1 MNILT
6 VEDLLQY
13 CEMNKLQSFSSYETG
28 HKLMVK
34 IPATFE
40 VVNEADFNH
49 RGMMKVK
56 IKVFHIGLNRNG
68 SYVSK
73 ESAEKAMKTIANRP
87 ILAYIHQLDNGEWD
101 FEAHEMEEVIT
112 EDGERE
118 IHYIENQVGAF
129 SSEPT
134 FWEHDDENDKDFV
147 CAYGYI
153 PRDYTK
159 AAEIIERKGGTKN
172 SCELYIDK
180 MSYNA
185 QEKYL
190 NLEEFYVN
198 GSTLLGSRDDGTEI
212 GEGMLGSRAD
222 IVDFEAKPQPF
233 ETNAELIK
241 VLENL
246 NETLSRF
253 NINDNPGKE
262 VKEVKKKELEQEKFE
277 QEVFDLTDGENPDN
291 PADPTG
297 EEQEQGQETGQENGQ
312 ENGQETG
319 QEAGQEAGG
328 QQTGGQET
336 GGQQTGGA
344 TEGGSGSDPQ
354 PLSPAINDDDPDIL
368 KKIEYT
374 IKTTDGA
381 TREFSL
387 GVSELLDAAFNLAN
401 YTYGEMDNEWYNVEV
416 YEEEGYIEMYG
427 MFTGKNYRQSYGYL
441 EDTLTFLGERIE
453 IFRMYVTAEQKQ
465 RLEQMQSTYSEMAE
479 KLRHYEE
486 EPEKMDILN
495 SEDYSKVFETKEYTE
510 LLDQKNH
517 FELSIDEVK
526 AKADSI
532 LLDYAKHSNF
542 SLLSEEEK
550 KVDFKHIPTV
560 QKKESRYGTLF
571 SAKQS

>member
-1 MNILT
+1 MKKNILT

-13 CEMNKLQSFSSYETG
+13 CEMNKLQSFSSSESGY
-28 HKLMVK
+28 KLAVK

-40 VVNEADFNH
+40 IEHEADFNH
-49 RGMMKVK
+49 RGMMKLK
-56 IKVFHIGLNRNG
+56 FKVFHTGLNRNG
-68 SYVSK
+68 SFVSR
-73 ESAEKAMKTIANRP
+73 EAAEKARLTIANRP

-153 PRDYTK
+153 PMDYTK
-159 AAEIIERKGGTKN
+159 AAEIIERKNGTKN
-172 SCELYIDK
+172 SCELFIDK

-185 QEKYL
+185 KEKYL
-190 NLEEFYVN
+190 DLEEFYVN

-222 IVDFEAKPQPF
+222 IVDFKAEPQVF
-233 ETNAELIK
+233 ETNTELIK

-246 NETLSRF
+246 NETLSHF
-253 NINDNPGKE
+253 NINDNLGKE
-262 VKEVKKKELEQEKFE
+262 VKEVKKKELEQEEFE
-277 QEVFDLTDGENPDN
+277 QEVFDLTDGENSENPEDPQEPD
-291 PADPTG
+291 G
-297 EEQEQGQETGQENGQ
+297 EEGDTTEGDTTGSDTTDESPTEGET
-312 ENGQETG
+312 
-319 QEAGQEAGG
+319 
-328 QQTGGQET
+328 
-336 GGQQTGGA
+336 A
-344 TEGGSGSDPQ
+344 TEGSNDDPQ

-374 IKTTDGA
+374 IVTTDGA
-381 TREFSL
+381 KREFSL
-387 GVSELLDAAFNLAN
+387 GVSELLNAAYNLAN

-416 YEEEGYIEMYG
+416 FEEEGYIEMYG

-441 EDTLTFLGERIE
+441 EENLTFLGERTE
-453 IFRMYVTAEQKQ
+453 IFRMYVTAEQKE
-465 RLEQMQSTYSEMAE
+465 RLEQMQATYSEMSE

-486 EPEKMDILN
+486 EPEKMGILN
-495 SEDYSKVFETKEYTE
+495 SEDYSKVFNTEEYTE
-510 LLDQKNH
+510 LLKQDAH

-542 SLLSEEEK
+542 SLLSEKENQVE
-550 KVDFKHIPTV
+550 FKQIPV
-560 QKKESRYGTLF
+560 IQKPQTKENRYGTLF

>member
-1 MNILT
+1 MKKNILT

-13 CEMNKLQSFSSYETG
+13 CEMNKLQSFSSSESGY
-28 HKLMVK
+28 KLAVK
-34 IPATFE
+34 VPATFE
-40 VVNEADFNH
+40 IEHEADFNH
-49 RGMMKVK
+49 RGMMKLK
-56 IKVFHIGLNRNG
+56 FKVFHTGLNRNG
-68 SYVSK
+68 SFVSR
-73 ESAEKAMKTIANRP
+73 EAAEKARLTIANRP

-153 PRDYTK
+153 PMDYTK
-159 AAEIIERKGGTKN
+159 AAEIIERKNGTKN
-172 SCELYIDK
+172 SCELFIDK

-185 QEKYL
+185 KEKYL
-190 NLEEFYVN
+190 DLEEFYVN

-222 IVDFEAKPQPF
+222 IVDFKAEPQVF
-233 ETNAELIK
+233 ETNTELIK

-262 VKEVKKKELEQEKFE
+262 VKEVKKKELEQEEFE
-277 QEVFDLTDGENPDN
+277 QEVFDLTDGENPEGSSEETTTEEDN
-291 PADPTG
+291 TEGDSTDGTTGDTDESTG
-297 EEQEQGQETGQENGQ
+297 ETNTSADGDSND
-312 ENGQETG
+312 
-319 QEAGQEAGG
+319 
-328 QQTGGQET
+328 
-336 GGQQTGGA
+336 
-344 TEGGSGSDPQ
+344 DPQ

-374 IKTTDGA
+374 IVTTDGA
-381 TREFSL
+381 KREFSL
-387 GVSELLDAAFNLAN
+387 GVSELLNAAYNLAN

-416 YEEEGYIEMYG
+416 FEEEGYIEMYG

-441 EDTLTFLGERIE
+441 EENLTFLGERTE
-453 IFRMYVTAEQKQ
+453 IFRMYVTAEQKE
-465 RLEQMQSTYSEMAE
+465 RLEQMQSTYSEMSE

-486 EPEKMDILN
+486 EPEKMEILN
-495 SEDYSKVFETKEYTE
+495 SEDYSKVFNTEEYTE
-510 LLDQKNH
+510 LLKQDAH

-542 SLLSEEEK
+542 SLLSEKENQVE
-550 KVDFKHIPTV
+550 FKQIPV
-560 QKKESRYGTLF
+560 IQKTQTKESRYGTLF

>member
-1 MNILT
+1 MKKNILT

-13 CEMNKLQSFSSYETG
+13 CEMNKLQSFSSSESGY
-28 HKLMVK
+28 KLAVK
-34 IPATFE
+34 VPATFE
-40 VVNEADFNH
+40 IEHEADFNH
-49 RGMMKVK
+49 RGMMKLK
-56 IKVFHIGLNRNG
+56 FKVFHTGLNRNG
-68 SYVSK
+68 SFVSR
-73 ESAEKAMKTIANRP
+73 EAAEKARLTIANRP

-153 PRDYTK
+153 PMDYTK
-159 AAEIIERKGGTKN
+159 AAEIIERKNGTKN
-172 SCELYIDK
+172 SCELFIDK

-185 QEKYL
+185 KEKYL
-190 NLEEFYVN
+190 DLEEFYVN

-222 IVDFEAKPQPF
+222 IVDFKAEPQVF
-233 ETNAELIK
+233 ETNTELIK

-262 VKEVKKKELEQEKFE
+262 VKEVKKKELEQEEFE
-277 QEVFDLTDGENPDN
+277 QEVFDLTDGENPEDPTDPTD
-291 PADPTG
+291 PADPTEEPTE
-297 EEQEQGQETGQENGQ
+297 EEQETGQETGQENGQ
-312 ENGQETG
+312 E
-319 QEAGQEAGG
+319 
-328 QQTGGQET
+328 T
-336 GGQQTGGA
+336 GGQQTGEQQTEGA
-344 TEGGSGSDPQ
+344 TEGGSNDDPQ

-374 IKTTDGA
+374 IVTTDGA
-381 TREFSL
+381 KREFSL
-387 GVSELLDAAFNLAN
+387 GVSELLNAAYNLAN
-401 YTYGEMDNEWYNVEV
+401 YTYGEIDNEWYNVEV
-416 YEEEGYIEMYG
+416 FEEEGYIEMYG

-441 EDTLTFLGERIE
+441 EDNLTFLGERTE
-453 IFRMYVTAEQKQ
+453 IFRMYVTAEQKE
-465 RLEQMQSTYSEMAE
+465 RLEQMQSTYSEMSE

-486 EPEKMDILN
+486 EPEKMEILN
-495 SEDYSKVFETKEYTE
+495 SEDYSKVFNTEEYTE
-510 LLDQKNH
+510 LLKQDAH

-542 SLLSEEEK
+542 SLLSEKENQVE
-550 KVDFKHIPTV
+550 FKQIPV
-560 QKKESRYGTLF
+560 IQKPQTKESRYGTLF